1 MIKKVC
7 CCCFFLI
14 MQFLLINWCCKPL
27 RKCFSPCLQVAKLP
41 WNRHMQGKNMLCKGG
56 GEMKSSS
63 CFLFL
68 VEYSWFHVMLK
79 RLPGR
84 TQTQRDKF
92 STSQF
97 NKAVLKDSPTSSFFF
112 FLNDLSLTSHT
123 APPSK
128 LSNLLTV
135 GCVMQQQ
142 LGTFNFTAT
151 HAVPEWQEAWVKPH
165 SA

>member
-1 MIKKVC
+1 
-7 CCCFFLI
+7 
-14 MQFLLINWCCKPL
+14 MQFLLMNWCCKSL
-27 RKCFSPCLQVAKLP
+27 RKCFSPCLQVAELP

-56 GEMKSSS
+56 EDDKLSNSS

-68 VEYSWFHVMLK
+68 VEYSWFHMMVK
-79 RLPGR
+79 RLPG
-84 TQTQRDKF
+84 QTQRDKF
-92 STSQF
+92 STSQL
-97 NKAVLKDSPTSSFFF
+97 NQAVLKDSPTHVFFF
-112 FLNDLSLTSHT
+112 FSNDLSLTSHT

-135 GCVMQQQ
+135 GSVMQQQ

-151 HAVPEWQEAWVKPH
+151 HAVPEWREAWVKPR